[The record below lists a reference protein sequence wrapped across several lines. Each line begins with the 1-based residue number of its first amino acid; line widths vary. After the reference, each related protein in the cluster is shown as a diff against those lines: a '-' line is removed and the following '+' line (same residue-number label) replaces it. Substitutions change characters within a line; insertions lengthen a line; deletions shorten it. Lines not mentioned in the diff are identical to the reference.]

1 MNKISQ
7 AMTLKIDIPNKNP
20 EELISDNE
28 QISLDPSSIDKEK
41 KMYEEDKRINKLLL
55 NGINNKIIIIILIL
69 CFMAIFTEDNFY
81 QNINGNT
88 YGTISQII
96 DSFFENGYTEEMD
109 GFSSLNNTFSN
120 YISNMS
126 ERFYPII
133 NISRYNHEKGEYYLL
148 Y

>member
-1 MNKISQ
+1 
-7 AMTLKIDIPNKNP
+7 
-20 EELISDNE
+20 
-28 QISLDPSSIDKEK
+28 
-41 KMYEEDKRINKLLL
+41 MYEEDKRINKLLL

-109 GFSSLNNTFSN
+109 GFSSLDNTFSN

-133 NISRYNHEKGEYYLL
+133 NISKSGDSIYL
-148 Y
+148 